1 MKKQLEAELKPIMLT
16 EQEIERIVRETQ
28 TVTKPSRKPMLI
40 SVVWVATALLFFVL
54 LLPTFTPALHTGA
67 TVAFNWWYAIVALFF
82 LSHIVYIYLLR
93 RVKQTIYCP
102 SCGEELSE
110 RYLRKKMW
118 KGKTPC
124 PRCGTTT
131 FRLRMRK
138 KMFGFQFYL
147 LAMLQFE
154 AFVFHTIGWPIFFS
168 FLIVF
173 VLYGFFFYHV
183 SSNGC
188 ETVESLW

>member
-16 EQEIERIVRETQ
+16 EQEIERMVQQAQ

-40 SVVWVATALLFFVL
+40 SIVWVATAVLFFVL
-54 LLPTFTPALHTGA
+54 LLPTFTTESHLGA
-67 TVAFNWWYAIVALFF
+67 TVTFNWWYVIVALIF
-82 LSHIVYIYLLR
+82 LSHIVYMYLLS
-93 RVKQTIYCP
+93 RVKQTICCP
-102 SCGEELSE
+102 SCGQELSE

-118 KGKTPC
+118 KGKMPC
-124 PRCGTTT
+124 PSCGTTA
-131 FRLRMRK
+131 FQLRMRK

-147 LAMLQFE
+147 LAMLQVE
-154 AFVFHTIGWPIFFS
+154 AFVFHTIGWPIFLS
-168 FLIVF
+168 FLIVI